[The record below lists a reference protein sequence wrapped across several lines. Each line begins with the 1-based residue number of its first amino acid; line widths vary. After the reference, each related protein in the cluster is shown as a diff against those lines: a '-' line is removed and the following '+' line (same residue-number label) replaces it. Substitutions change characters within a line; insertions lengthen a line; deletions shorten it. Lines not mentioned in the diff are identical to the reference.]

1 MNRAIVV
8 SAALLT
14 LGACASASDPNKKP
28 GGKEIVP
35 GSHGAIVQSP
45 TPPPKEPRPAT
56 QPPRRQ
62 STPATPQL
70 ASAAPS
76 PSAEKPTTNAEQPGP
91 TQAALRVGDL
101 RVTAWIELLEG
112 DGSSGTP
119 VPVDRVFHSG
129 ERVRFHFHSSAA
141 GFLSVLQFNPDGT
154 TAELYPPIGAS
165 SSEGRLP
172 SDAERVIPA
181 PPSWLRFDQVPGTER
196 LVFVFSQDVRNREQ
210 LVANND
216 VRSLGMEAPGRVG
229 AKGAKGIGLEDP
241 RDPSVS
247 PGIVAT
253 GAEGVP
259 MVFSVTLK
267 HE

>member
-8 SAALLT
+8 SAAFLA
-14 LGACASASDPNKKP
+14 LGACASATDPTKKP
-28 GGKEIVP
+28 GGKETVP
-35 GSHGAIVQSP
+35 GPHGAVVQSP

-56 QPPRRQ
+56 QPTRRQ
-62 STPATPQL
+62 STQPTPQL

-76 PSAEKPTTNAEQPGP
+76 PSAEKPTTNAEQ
-91 TQAALRVGDL
+91 TATSQAALRVGDI
-101 RVTAWIELLEG
+101 RVTAWIELLED

-154 TAELYPPIGAS
+154 TAALYPPTGAS

-172 SDAERVIPA
+172 SDADRVIPA

-196 LVFVFSQDVRNREQ
+196 LVFVFSQEATNREQ
-210 LVANND
+210 VLASND
-216 VRSLGMEAPGRVG
+216 VRSLGMEAPGVVG
-229 AKGAKGIGLEDP
+229 ARGAKGIRLENP
-241 RDPSVS
+241 RDSRAS
-247 PGIVAT
+247 PDIVAT

-259 MVFSVTLK
+259 MVFSVTLR

>member
-14 LGACASASDPNKKP
+14 LGACASATDPNKKS
-28 GGKEIVP
+28 GGKETVP
-35 GSHGAIVQSP
+35 GAYGAIVQSP
-45 TPPPKEPRPAT
+45 TPPEKQAPQEKRPSRNQAAQT
-56 QPPRRQ
+56 IPQP
-62 STPATPQL
+62 

-76 PSAEKPTTNAEQPGP
+76 PIASQPATRAEQPGP
-91 TQAALRVGDL
+91 TQAALRVGDI

-129 ERVRFHFHSSAA
+129 ERVRFHFHSGAA
-141 GFLSVLQFNPDGT
+141 GFLSVLQFDPDGT
-154 TAELYPPIGAS
+154 AVALYPPTGAS

-172 SDAERVIPA
+172 PDAERVIPA

-196 LVFVFSQDVRNREQ
+196 LVFVFSQEASNREQ
-210 LVANND
+210 VLASND
-216 VRSLGMEAPGRVG
+216 VRSLGMEAPGVVG
-229 AKGAKGIGLEDP
+229 ARGAKGIHLENP
-241 RDPSVS
+241 RDPRAS
-247 PGIVAT
+247 PDIVAT

-259 MVFSVTLK
+259 MVFSVTLR